1 MGTLALPS
9 HAGPDTNVT
18 RGKEPSDEALF
29 LEAMQDVS
37 PVAKGR
43 RQMQAPHSK
52 ETPGQRQRRE
62 DAAGAN
68 KPVVDPNF
76 LTLGEV
82 EAVAPLAFVE
92 WKKDGVQNA
101 VFRKLKQGGYHLQSS
116 LDLHRKTVKEAR
128 QLLFDFILRM
138 SAGDQRSALISPGKG
153 ELSATPGRLKSY
165 VVHWLTEHPEVI
177 AFCSAERRRGGVG
190 AMYVLIRKSQQS
202 SETNR
207 ELHEKQ

>member
-1 MGTLALPS
+1 MGALAGLS
-9 HAGPDTNVT
+9 LAGADTNVT
-18 RGKEPSDEALF
+18 RGKEPNDEDLF

-43 RQMQAPHSK
+43 HQKRASQSK
-52 ETPGQRQRRE
+52 ETPGRRQRRE

-101 VFRKLKQGGYHLQSS
+101 VFRKLKQGGYVFQST

-128 QLLFDFILRM
+128 QLLLVLWRWFADVCRYMREKSHRFVSRGQVGEPTDFV
-138 SAGDQRSALISPGKG
+138 RSGEARRATREASPQ
-153 ELSATPGRLKSY
+153 
-165 VVHWLTEHPEVI
+165 
-177 AFCSAERRRGGVG
+177 GGPQ
-190 AMYVLIRKSQQS
+190 A
-202 SETNR
+202 
-207 ELHEKQ
+207 